1 MKHKIEL
8 KKTGE
13 FFKQAYQKI
22 GKRNLIVALAIL
34 VIAGAVY
41 VNYRIFSDPIGT
53 IGYGT
58 NNMEDTYGTAAG
70 EGGGDGASVEVGK
83 AAEDSYF
90 AATVLS
96 RQKARDEA
104 LGVLQT
110 VVDSAEAM
118 QETKAQ
124 AFADISQIAK
134 DMESEANI
142 ETLVEAKGFE
152 DCVAVVNGSTVSIV
166 VKSDGLL
173 PSEIAQINEIVY
185 EQAGALPVNV
195 KIVERS

>member
-58 NNMEDTYGTAAG
+58 NNMEDTYGAAAG
-70 EGGGDGASVEVGK
+70 ESGDGASAEVGK

-142 ETLVEAKGFE
+142 ETLIEAKGFE
-152 DCVAVVNGSTVSIV
+152 DCVAVVNGSTVNIV

>member
-58 NNMEDTYGTAAG
+58 NNMEDTYGAAAG
-70 EGGGDGASVEVGK
+70 EGGGDGASAEVGK

-152 DCVAVVNGSTVSIV
+152 DCFAHIDGSGVAVRVKGGEIDGSKVAQIKDIV
-166 VKSDGLL
+166 VDETGVAVRN
-173 PSEIAQINEIVY
+173 I
-185 EQAGALPVNV
+185 
-195 KIVERS
+195 KISAE

>member
-1 MKHKIEL
+1 MKPKIEL

-13 FFKQAYQKI
+13 FFKNAYHKI

-41 VNYRIFSDPIGT
+41 VNYRIFSDPIGS

-58 NNMEDTYGTAAG
+58 NNMEDTYGAAA
-70 EGGGDGASVEVGK
+70 GGDGQSAEAGK
-83 AAEDSYF
+83 TEAEDGYF

-110 VVDSAEAM
+110 VVDSADAM

-134 DMESEANI
+134 DIESEANI
-142 ETLVEAKGFE
+142 ETLIEAKGFE
-152 DCVAVVNGSTVSIV
+152 NCVAVVNGSTVNIV

-185 EQAGALPVNV
+185 EQAGTLPINV

>member
-8 KKTGE
+8 GKAGE
-13 FFKQAYQKI
+13 FFKKAYQKI

-58 NNMEDTYGTAAG
+58 NNMEDTYGAAAG
-70 EGGGDGASVEVGK
+70 GESAGGDIAEAGK
-83 AAEDSYF
+83 GAEDSYF

-96 RQKARDEA
+96 RQTARDEA

-134 DMESEANI
+134 DIESEANI
-142 ETLVEAKGFE
+142 ETLIEAKGFK
-152 DCVAVVNGSTVSIV
+152 DCVAVVNGSTVNIV

-185 EQAGALPVNV
+185 EQAGALPINV

>member
-1 MKHKIEL
+1 MKHKIDLE
-8 KKTGE
+8 KTGE
-13 FFKQAYQKI
+13 FFKRAYRKI
-22 GKRNLIVALAIL
+22 GRRNLVVALAIL

-41 VNYRIFSDPIGT
+41 VNYRVFSDPLDA

-58 NNMEDTYGTAAG
+58 NNMEDTYG
-70 EGGGDGASVEVGK
+70 VLP
-83 AAEDSYF
+83 AEDSGAEGQVNADGNAEDAYF

-118 QETKAQ
+118 QETKTQ

-134 DMESEANI
+134 DIESEANI
-142 ETLVEAKGFE
+142 ETLVEAKGFS
-152 DCVAVVNGSTVSIV
+152 DCVAVVNGSTVNIV
-166 VKSDGLL
+166 VKSEGLL

-185 EQAGALPVNV
+185 EQTGTLPVNV